1 MTSFPKESDVV
12 IIGGGIIGVSTAYYL
27 AKSGV
32 SVSLVEKGIIAGAGL
47 DVFEKEPLGDSPLL
61 SFENV
66 VLTPHTAGSTIDTW
80 WRRLD
85 FAFENIQRVSRGED
99 PTFIVEV

>member
-1 MTSFPKESDVV
+1 MKRNAVLINTARGAAVV
-12 IIGGGIIGVSTAYYL
+12 EKDLIDAL
-27 AKSGV
+27 
-32 SVSLVEKGIIAGAGL
+32 EKGIIAGAGL
-47 DVFEKEPLGDSPLL
+47 DVFENEPLRDSPLL